1 MVSKSK
7 LQNYKILGIPY
18 KSFILRL
25 CIVLIFTII
34 LAVFLP
40 PKTFN
45 ISQSK
50 SDDILHLL
58 TSLLL
63 ITIFLERALEV
74 LVSIYRCPKKS
85 ELENK
90 SANSESESSSENLEL
105 QKYKSETKQQVLY
118 VGLFFGI
125 LISVLGIR
133 ILESFIIPPPQDIW
147 EVHVFRV
154 IDTFLT
160 GFVIAGGSEGMHQI
174 LKVFFQNQ
182 R

>member
-1 MVSKSK
+1 
-7 LQNYKILGIPY
+7 L
-18 KSFILRL
+18 L
-25 CIVLIFTII
+25 CILIFTII

-63 ITIFLERALEV
+63 ITVFLERALEV
-74 LVSIYRCPKKS
+74 LVSIYRCPKEY

-90 SANSESESSSENLEL
+90 IGNLKLESSEKLEL
-105 QKYKSETKQQVLY
+105 QKYKSETKKRVLY

-133 ILESFIIPPPQDIW
+133 ILESFILPPPQDIW